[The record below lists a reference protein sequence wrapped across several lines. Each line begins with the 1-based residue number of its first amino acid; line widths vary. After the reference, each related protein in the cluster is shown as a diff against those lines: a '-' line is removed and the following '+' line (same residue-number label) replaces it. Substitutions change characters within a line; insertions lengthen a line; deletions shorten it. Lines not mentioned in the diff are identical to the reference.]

1 MDAIARAQRLY
12 HAVNSNERPPL
23 PMVACL
29 FAHNVEWVVHR
40 ESHDTTDYQ
49 DVQKKR
55 EREEDENNNK

>member
-1 MDAIARAQRLY
+1 
-12 HAVNSNERPPL
+12 
-23 PMVACL
+23 MVACL

-55 EREEDENNNK
+55 EREEDENNNNNIYIYIYYNNNNK